1 MVTMSERVRLQNR
14 RKAITEDIAV
24 GNLRVTVTVGFAADG
39 RPLEVF
45 LSGAKHG
52 TGLAALLADAAVAIS
67 VALQCGLRAAQLGKS
82 VGRLPE
88 ESDWCGARPDRELRP
103 GSVTDPERHA
113 A

>member
-1 MVTMSERVRLQNR
+1 MSERVRLPNR

-88 ESDWCGARPDRELRP
+88 IVDGPAVLPASPIGAVLDLIA
-103 GSVTDPERHA
+103 VTITITE
-113 A
+113 